1 MDSYLAS
8 NDYRNAD
15 NFFFNLNFEVLKG
28 CQFQCTGCHVNK
40 EEAKTVNWE
49 DKRNLLNL
57 LNSIEEDPAYKC
69 FIAFIGPTDFLVADN
84 TVSTLTDP
92 FFKEVF
98 SHFKRLSFQTTC
110 LNIKKSEEIAE
121 VLKRDYPNHELEI
134 NVLIEPEKVT
144 NEKYINTLISNR
156 DKLFET
162 INWPT
167 KIRTFAI
174 MNLYDYQNVKKKEI
188 ADILKDYQYMH
199 SFTKDLFE
207 TTIDFNFSFG
217 RKGNAL
223 NKLEFL
229 QATEQIK
236 ALFNKGVN
244 RHTVDF
250 IRFSFGKLLDS
261 LIEFQYN
268 WLNGK
273 LYSSPLLYERYVS
286 FIDPLEIDLKEW
298 TIEELEDYETAMSA
312 KQFADAFE
320 MNECS
325 ECQYLKMCVDR
336 QIINLMSA
344 YDIKDCLVAKGA
356 LEEINGQPNPYK
368 DVEPK
373 KHFIPISATQTQRDS
388 SESLCYVT

>member
-8 NDYRNAD
+8 NDYRKAD
-15 NFFFNLNFEVLKG
+15 NFFFNLNFEVLRG

-40 EEAKTVNWE
+40 DEGLKITEV

-57 LNSIEEDPAYKC
+57 LNSVKDDPGYKS

-84 TVSTLTDP
+84 TLSLLEDP
-92 FFKEVF
+92 FFIEVLN
-98 SHFKRLSFQTTC
+98 HFKRLSFQTTC
-110 LNIKKSEEIAE
+110 LNIKKSKEIGE
-121 VLKRDYPNHELEI
+121 VLRRNFPDHELEI

-156 DKLFET
+156 NHLFSE

-188 ADILKDYQYMH
+188 AEILKDYEYMH

-236 ALFNKGVN
+236 ELFNNGVN
-244 RHTVDF
+244 DHTVSF

-273 LYSSPLLYERYVS
+273 LYSSPLLYERYAS
-286 FIDPLEIDLKEW
+286 FIEPLEIDLEEW
-298 TIEELEDYETAMSA
+298 TIEELENYENYMTA
-312 KQFADAFE
+312 KQFSDAFQ

-325 ECQYLKMCVDR
+325 NCDYLKMCVDR

-356 LEEINGQPNPYK
+356 LQEINGQPNPYK
-368 DVEPK
+368 GK
-373 KHFIPISATQTQRDS
+373 KKTPRIIPIS
-388 SESLCYVT
+388 VPN